1 VTISGHLL
9 SPAFLFDRWDRIPPD
24 APILPFVLALIGLV
38 ALVGGF
44 VVAAALRRRAL
55 ERLGH
60 YPQLQ
65 KMVVSASPGLAI
77 ARPIL
82 VGVALLLLF
91 LVWGRPQSAGKARLV
106 KEKGID
112 LVFVLDF
119 SKSMYARDIPRN
131 RIDRAK
137 EELGRLLDRLAGTR
151 VGFVAFAGSVKE
163 LPLTTDY
170 SAVRLFWEDLSPH
183 DMPVGGTAIGLALTS
198 AVRLLQR
205 VRTDSGPPRDQAILL
220 ITDGEDHESEPLK
233 AAEMARQLGIR
244 VFTLGVGSPL
254 GELVPEVL
262 EDGKEAGYLKHEG
275 KFVTTKL
282 DESTLRQIAKVTSG
296 KYFRATATAFG
307 VDDVW
312 KAIEQLRKAET
323 RRQLRR
329 EHRDEYEWFLFPALL
344 LLLVEVALGSRR
356 WSLRRRPRPDATG
369 AGR

>member
-1 VTISGHLL
+1 M
-9 SPAFLFDRWDRIPPD
+9 SPAVVLAFIFDRWDRFPPD
-24 APILPFVLALIGLV
+24 APVLPFVLALVGLV
-38 ALVGGF
+38 VLVAGF

-55 ERLGH
+55 ERLGD

-65 KMVVSASPGLAI
+65 RMVASTSPGLAI

-82 VGVALLLLF
+82 VGVALVLLF

-106 KEKGID
+106 KERGID
-112 LVFVLDF
+112 LVIVLDF

-137 EELGRLLDRLAGTR
+137 EELGRLLDKLAGTR

-205 VRTDSGPPRDQAILL
+205 VRGEASANRDQAILL

-262 EDGKEAGYLKHEG
+262 EDGKEAGYLKHDG

-282 DESTLRQIAKVTSG
+282 DETTLRQIAKQTSG
-296 KYFRATATAFG
+296 KYYRATAEAFG
-307 VDDVW
+307 VDEIW
-312 KAIEQLRKAET
+312 KEFEQLRKAET

-329 EHRDEYEWFLFPALL
+329 EYRDEHEWFLFPAFL
-344 LLLVEVALGSRR
+344 LLLVEVTLGSRR
-356 WSLRRRPRPDATG
+356 WARRRKPAADASG
-369 AGR
+369 PGR